1 MRMHRLAEGQTFKL
15 TGIIIMKTKFKPK
28 PSKAKSRIWGTMLI
42 ATLLLGGTA
51 QQAQA
56 IDLVKTFGDLR
67 KSADS
72 LLYQFKNNPTV
83 SSILGTLNQITSTFS
98 TEIQRFTNI
107 SNADLNKV
115 KGVLGVLA
123 PNETKKAIEQQQPAA
138 NTIPGVTAEN
148 QAALGTTTST
158 ADSALSKEAQEADKK
173 SLEESSDMVKSSE
186 NIASDSADNADAAQQ
201 ADSSQD
207 VLKILASQHSNQA
220 AINAAQLR
228 LAALQNANL
237 QAIKTQLAVANQ
249 ANASFESRL
258 QGEAQA
264 KALKEREKAMNIAVT
279 TRDKYSNF

>member
-1 MRMHRLAEGQTFKL
+1 
-15 TGIIIMKTKFKPK
+15 MKKNAKPK
-28 PSKAKSRIWGTMLI
+28 PSKAKSKIWVTVLI
-42 ATLLLGGTA
+42 ATLLVGGTA

-56 IDLVKTFGDLR
+56 IDIAKTIGNLR

-72 LLYQFKNNPTV
+72 LLFQFKSNPTV

-123 PNETKKAIEQQQPAA
+123 PSETKKAIAQQQPAA
-138 NTIPGVTAEN
+138 KTIPGVTAEN
-148 QAALGTTTST
+148 QASLGTTTAA
-158 ADSALSKEAQEADKK
+158 ADSTLSKEAQEADKK
-173 SLEESSDMVKSSE
+173 TLEEASDMVKSAE
-186 NIASDSADNADAAQQ
+186 DTANDSADNADAAQQ
-201 ADSSQD
+201 VNSSQD
-207 VLKILASQHSNQA
+207 VLKILASQNSNQS

-264 KALKEREKAMNIAVT
+264 RALKEQEKITSIAIT
-279 TRDKYSNF
+279 TKDKYRSF

>member
-1 MRMHRLAEGQTFKL
+1 
-15 TGIIIMKTKFKPK
+15 MKKKTRKSLKSK
-28 PSKAKSRIWGTMLI
+28 PSKARSKVWETVLI
-42 ATLLLGGTA
+42 ATLLMGGTA

-56 IDLVKTFGDLR
+56 IDIIKTFGDVR

-72 LLYQFKNNPTV
+72 LLSQFKNNPTV
-83 SSILGTLNQITSTFS
+83 SRILGTLNQITSTFS

-123 PNETKKAIEQQQPAA
+123 PAETKKVIAQQQPAA

-158 ADSALSKEAQEADKK
+158 ADSALSKEAQEADQK
-173 SLEESSDMVKSSE
+173 SLEESSDMVKSAE
-186 NIASDSADNADAAQQ
+186 DTANESANDADAAQKV
-201 ADSSQD
+201 ASSQD
-207 VLKILASQHSNQA
+207 VLKLLANQNSKQA

-228 LAALQNANL
+228 LAALQNNNL
-237 QAIKTQLAVANQ
+237 QAIKTQLAVTNQ

-264 KALKEREKAMNIAVT
+264 KALKEREKLTNIVIT
-279 TRDKYSNF
+279 TKDKYSNF

>member
-1 MRMHRLAEGQTFKL
+1 
-15 TGIIIMKTKFKPK
+15 MKKNAKPK
-28 PSKAKSRIWGTMLI
+28 PSKAKSKIWGTVLI
-42 ATLLLGGTA
+42 ATLLVGGTA

-56 IDLVKTFGDLR
+56 IDITKAFGDLR

-72 LLYQFKNNPTV
+72 LLYQFKSNPTV
-83 SSILGTLNQITSTFS
+83 SSILGVVNQITSTFS

-107 SNADLNKV
+107 SNEDLNKI

-123 PNETKKAIEQQQPAA
+123 PSETKKAIAQKQPPA

-173 SLEESSDMVKSSE
+173 SLEEGSDMVKSAE
-186 NIASDSADNADAAQQ
+186 NIASDSADNAKAAQQ
-201 ADSSQD
+201 ANSSQD
-207 VLKILASQHSNQA
+207 VLKILASQQSNQA

-228 LAALQNANL
+228 LAALQNTNL

-264 KALKEREKAMNIAVT
+264 KALKEREKITDIAIT
-279 TRDKYSNF
+279 TKDKYRSF

>member
-1 MRMHRLAEGQTFKL
+1 MEKNA
-15 TGIIIMKTKFKPK
+15 KPK
-28 PSKAKSRIWGTMLI
+28 PSKAKSKIWVTVLI
-42 ATLLLGGTA
+42 ATLLVGGTA

-56 IDLVKTFGDLR
+56 IDIGKTVGDLR

-72 LLYQFKNNPTV
+72 LLLQFKNNSTI
-83 SSILGTLNQITSTFS
+83 SSILGVVNQITNTFS

-107 SNADLNKV
+107 SNADLNKI

-123 PNETKKAIEQQQPAA
+123 PSETKKAIAQQQPPAS
-138 NTIPGVTAEN
+138 TIPGVTAEN

-158 ADSALSKEAQEADKK
+158 SDSALSKEAQEADKTN
-173 SLEESSDMVKSSE
+173 LEAGSEMVKSAE
-186 NIASDSADNADAAQQ
+186 TVAGDSAENAKDAQKAN
-201 ADSSQD
+201 SSQD
-207 VLKILASQHSNQA
+207 VLKMLANQQSNQS

-264 KALKEREKAMNIAVT
+264 KALKEQERVASIAIT
-279 TRDKYSNF
+279 TKDKYRSF

>member
-1 MRMHRLAEGQTFKL
+1 M
-15 TGIIIMKTKFKPK
+15 IIMKKNAKPK
-28 PSKAKSRIWGTMLI
+28 PSKAKPKIWGTVLI
-42 ATLLLGGTA
+42 ATLLVGGTA

-56 IDLVKTFGDLR
+56 IDIAKTFGNLR

-72 LLYQFKNNPTV
+72 LLFQFKNNPTV
-83 SSILGTLNQITSTFS
+83 SSILGTLNQITNTFS

-115 KGVLGVLA
+115 KGVLGILA
-123 PNETKKAIEQQQPAA
+123 PSETKKAIAQKQPAA
-138 NTIPGVTAEN
+138 NIIPGVTAEN
-148 QAALGTTTST
+148 QAALGTTTSA

-173 SLEESSDMVKSSE
+173 TLEDGSEMVKSAE
-186 NIASDSADNADAAQQ
+186 TIASDSADNADAAQQ
-201 ADSSQD
+201 ANSSQD
-207 VLKILASQHSNQA
+207 VLKILASQQSNQA

-264 KALKEREKAMNIAVT
+264 KALKEQERITSIAIT
-279 TRDKYSNF
+279 TKDKYRSF

>member
-1 MRMHRLAEGQTFKL
+1 
-15 TGIIIMKTKFKPK
+15 MKTKLKPK

-56 IDLVKTFGDLR
+56 IDIAKTIGGLR

-72 LLYQFKNNPTV
+72 LLNQFKNNSTV
-83 SSILGTLNQITSTFS
+83 SSILGVVNQITNTFS

-107 SNADLNKV
+107 SNADLNKI

-123 PNETKKAIEQQQPAA
+123 PSETKKAIAQKQPPA
-138 NTIPGVTAEN
+138 NVIPGATAEN
-148 QAALGTTTST
+148 QAALGATTST
-158 ADSALSKEAQEADKK
+158 ADSALSKEAQEADKTN
-173 SLEESSDMVKSSE
+173 LEAGSEMVTSAE
-186 NIASDSADNADAAQQ
+186 TTASDSADNADAAQQ
-201 ADSSQD
+201 ASSSQD
-207 VLKILASQHSNQA
+207 ILKKLANQQRNQA

-228 LAALQNANL
+228 LAALQNGNL
-237 QAIKTQLAVANQ
+237 QAIKTQLAVTNQ

-264 KALKEREKAMNIAVT
+264 KALKEREKIASIAIT
-279 TRDKYSNF
+279 TRDKYRSF

>member
-1 MRMHRLAEGQTFKL
+1 
-15 TGIIIMKTKFKPK
+15 MKRKIKPTKI
-28 PSKAKSRIWGTMLI
+28 KSRILGIVLVT
-42 ATLLLGGTA
+42 TLFLGGTA

-56 IDLVKTFGDLR
+56 IDIVKTFGNLR

-72 LLYQFKNNPTV
+72 LLYQFKSNPTI
-83 SSILGTLNQITSTFS
+83 SKILGSVNQITNTFS

-107 SNADLNKV
+107 SNADLNRI

-123 PNETKKAIEQQQPAA
+123 PAETKKAIAQQQPAA
-138 NTIPGVTAEN
+138 NAIPGVTAEN

-173 SLEESSDMVKSSE
+173 SLEEGSDMVKSAE
-186 NIASDSADNADAAQQ
+186 DIAKDSADNADAAQQ
-201 ADSSQD
+201 ANSSQD

-228 LAALQNANL
+228 LAAVQNANL

-249 ANASFESRL
+249 ANASFENRL

-264 KALKEREKAMNIAVT
+264 KALKEREKLTNIAIT
-279 TRDKYSNF
+279 NKDKYSSF

>member
-1 MRMHRLAEGQTFKL
+1 
-15 TGIIIMKTKFKPK
+15 MKRNIK
-28 PSKAKSRIWGTMLI
+28 SKRSNAKSRIWGTVLI
-42 ATLLLGGTA
+42 ATLLVGGTA

-56 IDLVKTFGDLR
+56 IDLLKTFGDLR

-72 LLYQFKNNPTV
+72 LLYQFKSNPTI
-83 SSILGTLNQITSTFS
+83 SSILGVVNQITNTFS

-107 SNADLNKV
+107 SDADLNKI

-123 PNETKKAIEQQQPAA
+123 PSETKKAITQKQPPAS
-138 NTIPGVTAEN
+138 TIPGVTAEN

-158 ADSALSKEAQEADKK
+158 ADSALSKEAQQADKK
-173 SLEESSDMVKSSE
+173 SLEEGSEMVKSAE
-186 NIASDSADNADAAQQ
+186 TIASDSADNADAAQQ
-201 ADSSQD
+201 ANSSQD
-207 VLKILASQHSNQA
+207 VLKILASQQSNQA

-264 KALKEREKAMNIAVT
+264 KALREREKITNIAIT
-279 TRDKYSNF
+279 TKDKYRSF